1 MFKIQ
6 YSKSELSP
14 DSFDI
19 VNLSSEEIPR
29 EIMDILVQF
38 ENSILS
44 LVDNHI
50 DFPFLQGYIKGNK
63 LFNQVKA
70 EFGLESKDL
79 FFISNH
85 PNYLG
90 TDLINNYLD
99 SLKTFEVYFV
109 FVAGEMADGWLNS
122 KVSKSHLIE
131 ITKKMLSVTEYHG
144 KVDLNILEIIG
155 SDKFSLVQSNP
166 GSRKIRW
173 RVKKI

>member
-1 MFKIQ
+1 MFNIQ
-6 YSKSELSP
+6 YSISELSQ

-19 VNLSSEEIPR
+19 INISSQEIPD
-29 EIMDILVQF
+29 DILEVLSEF

-44 LVDNHI
+44 LVDKHT

-63 LFNQVKA
+63 LFNKVKIRCA
-70 EFGLESKDL
+70 LKSRDIY
-79 FFISNH
+79 FISNH

-99 SLKTFEVYFV
+99 SLKTLEVYFV
-109 FVAGEMADGWLNS
+109 FITGEMAYGWLNS

-131 ITKKMLSVTEYHG
+131 ITKKMLSVTEYQG
-144 KVDLNILEIIG
+144 KIVLNILEIIG
-155 SDKFSLVQSNP
+155 SDNFSLVQSNP
-166 GSRKIRW
+166 GSKKIRW